1 MQKDFMSMAQ
11 GQQTPA
17 ATPQQAPIE
26 DFTEE
31 EIQGAAFSSED
42 FETMGMPGGDDL
54 TSVKQR
60 IMMLVEQLELLSVFE
75 QPADKQK
82 LAVLVDELAV
92 AMVEQ
97 DLQKIQENQLFQ
109 LIKTTMEESGG
120 VEELQGAISQE
131 EPAAPTGGPVPQQS
145 APTDF
150 ASMMP
155 PTPGGGM
162 GGR

>member
-1 MQKDFMSMAQ
+1 MQDFSAMA
-11 GQQTPA
+11 
-17 ATPQQAPIE
+17 QQAPTE

-31 EIQGAAFSSED
+31 EIEGAAFSSED

-60 IMMLVEQLELLSVFE
+60 IMMLVEQAGLLEVFQ

-82 LAVLVDELAV
+82 LAVLIDDLAV

-97 DLQKIQENQLFQ
+97 DLQKIQANQLFQ

-120 VEELQGAISQE
+120 VEQLQGAASEQLQG
-131 EPAAPTGGPVPQQS
+131 AAPEQAQAEPS
-145 APTDF
+145 ATKDF

-155 PTPGGGM
+155 PSGGGLP
-162 GGR
+162 GR

>member
-1 MQKDFMSMAQ
+1 MQDFSAMA
-11 GQQTPA
+11 
-17 ATPQQAPIE
+17 QQAPTE

-31 EIQGAAFSSED
+31 EIEGAAFSSED

-60 IMMLVEQLELLSVFE
+60 IMMLVEQAGLLEVFQ

-82 LAVLVDELAV
+82 LVVLVDELAV

-97 DLQKIQENQLFQ
+97 DLQKIQANQLFQ

-120 VEELQGAISQE
+120 VEQLQGAAPEQVQE
-131 EPAAPTGGPVPQQS
+131 EPAATK
-145 APTDF
+145 DF

-155 PTPGGGM
+155 PSGGGLP
-162 GGR
+162 GR

>member
-1 MQKDFMSMAQ
+1 MQDFSAMA
-11 GQQTPA
+11 
-17 ATPQQAPIE
+17 QQAPTE

-31 EIQGAAFSSED
+31 EIEGAAFSSED

-60 IMMLVEQLELLSVFE
+60 IMMLVEQAGLLEVFE

-82 LAVLVDELAV
+82 LAVLIDDLAV

-97 DLQKIQENQLFQ
+97 DLQKIQANQLFQ

-120 VEELQGAISQE
+120 VEQLQGAAPEQVQE
-131 EPAAPTGGPVPQQS
+131 EPAATK
-145 APTDF
+145 DF

-155 PTPGGGM
+155 PSGGGLP
-162 GGR
+162 GR

>member
-1 MQKDFMSMAQ
+1 MQDFSAMA
-11 GQQTPA
+11 
-17 ATPQQAPIE
+17 QQAPTE

-31 EIQGAAFSSED
+31 EIEGAAFSSED

-60 IMMLVEQLELLSVFE
+60 IMMLVEQAGLLEVFE

-82 LAVLVDELAV
+82 LAVLIDDLAV

-97 DLQKIQENQLFQ
+97 DLQKIQANQLFQ

-120 VEELQGAISQE
+120 VEQLQGAAPEQVQE
-131 EPAAPTGGPVPQQS
+131 
-145 APTDF
+145 
-150 ASMMP
+150 
-155 PTPGGGM
+155 
-162 GGR
+162 

>member
-1 MQKDFMSMAQ
+1 MQDFSAMA
-11 GQQTPA
+11 
-17 ATPQQAPIE
+17 QQAPTE

-31 EIQGAAFSSED
+31 EIEGAAFSSED

-60 IMMLVEQLELLSVFE
+60 IMMLVEQAGLLEVFQ

-82 LAVLVDELAV
+82 LAVLIDDLAV

-97 DLQKIQENQLFQ
+97 DLQKIQANQLFQ

-120 VEELQGAISQE
+120 VEQLQEAAPEQAQA
-131 EPAAPTGGPVPQQS
+131 EPAATK
-145 APTDF
+145 DF

-155 PTPGGGM
+155 PSGGGL
-162 GGR
+162 GGL